1 MFVKILATKLFAVTI
16 NLNQTILQYKEL
28 FKIDNSL

>member
-1 MFVKILATKLFAVTI
+1 MFVKILATKLFAI